1 MLQMKQQGKNLQD
14 QINVEE
20 LGNLPEQVFRVMIV
34 KIISN
39 LWNKLEAWIRKIQEK
54 FNKKL

>member
-1 MLQMKQQGKNLQD
+1 MKQQGKNLQD